1 MKKFFNDPVLV
12 ILIIACIIVLAINIS
27 AEAKAKEFRND
38 CGRFKVKNNGEFV
51 TYADS
56 AFELKGGVI
65 YLYPWRKKLLEG
77 HAAAPQPAPAP
88 VAAPVRPAKPQ
99 VAARHH

>member
-12 ILIIACIIVLAINIS
+12 ILIIACIIVLAVNIS
-27 AEAKAKEFRND
+27 VEAKGKEFRND

-56 AFELKGGVI
+56 VFELKGGGVVYFDGQRAGHSFGDVAI
-65 YLYPWRKKLLEG
+65 TRIDCAQRAKK
-77 HAAAPQPAPAP
+77 
-88 VAAPVRPAKPQ
+88 
-99 VAARHH
+99 